1 MVAPFPSMYI
11 PEWLFCWQGAS
22 CGPREF
28 AGHRCSLGMVRGRS
42 AVSWRG
48 LSVLGDSCGHPE
60 LPRRD
65 ADYALE
71 VVGELALVREA
82 GVRRHLRQGQ
92 IRPCL
97 QELPGPL
104 DAAQDRG
111 PTRPARGP
119 HWPYGSFL
127 SASPSRMAPVMWQL
141 SEARNR
147 TAETTSDRRLF
158 GWSEGLCPLA
168 AASPPSIRK
177 SAPFTKLL
185 SSQARNRAAAAT
197 SSGRPIRPSGIAA
210 VR

>member
-1 MVAPFPSMYI
+1 MVKASG
-11 PEWLFCWQGAS
+11 ERCVGRRLGAIS
-22 CGPREF
+22 IIADESLHEYPAVEGCQVGPRCNE
-28 AGHRCSLGMVRGRS
+28 
-42 AVSWRG
+42 
-48 LSVLGDSCGHPE
+48 
-60 LPRRD
+60 PRPP
-65 ADYALE
+65 
-71 VVGELALVREA
+71 VG
-82 GVRRHLRQGQ
+82 
-92 IRPCL
+92 
-97 QELPGPL
+97 
-104 DAAQDRG
+104 QDRG
-111 PTRPARGP
+111 PARPARGS

-147 TAETTSDRRLF
+147 TAETTSDRWLF

-210 VR
+210 VSRALSSAEV

>member
-1 MVAPFPSMYI
+1 V
-11 PEWLFCWQGAS
+11 G
-22 CGPREF
+22 G
-28 AGHRCSLGMVRGRS
+28 GR
-42 AVSWRG
+42 
-48 LSVLGDSCGHPE
+48 
-60 LPRRD
+60 
-65 ADYALE
+65 
-71 VVGELALVREA
+71 
-82 GVRRHLRQGQ
+82 GVRRAGEADGGAVDGVAA
-92 IRPCL
+92 RPL
-97 QELPGPL
+97 
-104 DAAQDRG
+104 AAAPRG
-111 PTRPARGP
+111 S

-210 VR
+210 VSRALSSAEA